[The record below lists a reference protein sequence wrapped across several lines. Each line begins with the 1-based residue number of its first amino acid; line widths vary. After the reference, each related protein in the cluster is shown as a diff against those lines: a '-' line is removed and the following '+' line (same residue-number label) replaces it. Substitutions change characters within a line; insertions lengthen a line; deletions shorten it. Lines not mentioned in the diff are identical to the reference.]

1 MELADALEKW
11 HDFYV
16 LLGTGA
22 AALVA
27 LLFVAVSLGAGF
39 LNEERAEAT
48 RTFFSPIVVH
58 FAVAFF
64 LACIALVPGHR
75 SVFFAIL
82 IGAAGLV
89 GLCVSAFT
97 AVKFFGRYRTPYVS
111 DHLAYVAMP
120 AIAYVALLVAA
131 ALGFAERP
139 AALDVL
145 AGALLLLLLVNIRNA
160 WDLMLSMV
168 RRQSGA
174 ASPPPADPPPSA

>member
-1 MELADALEKW
+1 MAEALEKW

-39 LNEERAEAT
+39 LTEERAEAT
-48 RTFFSPIVVH
+48 RTFFSPVVVH
-58 FAVAFF
+58 FATAFF

-75 SVFFAIL
+75 YIFFAVL
-82 IGAAGLV
+82 IAAAGLN
-89 GLCVSAFT
+89 GLGVSAYT
-97 AVKFFGRYRTPYVS
+97 TVKFFARYRTPYWS
-111 DHLAYVAMP
+111 DHLAYVALP
-120 AIAYVALLVAA
+120 AIAYIALLAAA
-131 ALGFAERP
+131 ALACAGRDES
-139 AALDVL
+139 LDVL

-168 RRQSGA
+168 RRQA
-174 ASPPPADPPPSA
+174 ERH